1 LTDTTFPTLSG
12 YDINEVLYEGAKSLV
27 YRGVRQSDQLPVI
40 IKLLKRNLPSHNE
53 LLSFRHQY
61 SLLKDIHLDGVIPT
75 LALES
80 WQEKLALVMPDNHSL
95 DLKLYCNK
103 TPLSIRDFLDI
114 ANKIATILQ
123 QLHQLNITHKDI
135 KPSNIIIQPDSRQVA
150 LIDFSIASQ
159 LNSENQILQTPEA
172 LSGTLSYLS
181 PEQTGRMNRG
191 VDYRTDFYSLGVTFY
206 ELLSAQLPFY
216 SEDPMELVHSH
227 LARQAQSL
235 LQLRSD
241 IPAVINQIVQK
252 LMAKNAEDRYQSGSG
267 LLADLQHC
275 QQSYQQNEKIDSF
288 TLGQTD
294 VAQQF
299 HLNEKL
305 YGRINE
311 VKTLLNSFDRVCEGQ
326 MEAVLI
332 NGLSG
337 IGKTAL
343 VNEVHKP
350 MTRSRGYF
358 IKGKFDQFKRDT
370 PFSALSQA
378 LRNLVAQL
386 LEGAE
391 EQKHYWQTQIQYAL
405 GQQGQLLVIWCQ
417 NWNYCLENNRQ
428 LKNYKVRR
436 QCIVSTI

>member
-12 YDINEVLYEGAKSLV
+12 YDISEVLYEGAKSLV

-40 IKLLKRNLPSHNE
+40 IKLLKRTLPSHNE

-61 SLLKDIHLDGVIPT
+61 SLLKDIHLDGVVPT

-80 WQEKLALVMPDNHSL
+80 WQEKLALIMPDNQSQ
-95 DLKLYCNK
+95 DLKLYSNDS
-103 TPLSIRDFLDI
+103 PLNIEDFLDI
-114 ANKIATILQ
+114 ASKIAVILQ

-135 KPSNIIIQPDSRQVA
+135 KPSNIIIQPDTQQVA

-159 LNSENQILQTPEA
+159 LNSENQMLQTPDA

-191 VDYRTDFYSLGVTFY
+191 VDYRSDFYSLGVTFY
-206 ELLSAQLPFY
+206 ELLSGQLPFY
-216 SEDPMELVHSH
+216 SEDAMELVHSH

-241 IPAVINQIVQK
+241 IPPVINEIVQK

-267 LLADLQHC
+267 LLADLQRC
-275 QQSYQQNEKIDSF
+275 QQSWQQKGEIAPF

-299 HLNEKL
+299 QLSEKL
-305 YGRINE
+305 YGRFNE
-311 VKTLLNSFDRVCEGQ
+311 VKMLLNSFEQVCEGHMQ
-326 MEAVLI
+326 AVLI
-332 NGLSG
+332 SGLSG

-343 VNEVHKP
+343 INEVHKP

-370 PFSALSQA
+370 PFLALTQA
-378 LRNLVAQL
+378 LRNLVQQL
-386 LEGAE
+386 LGETE
-391 EQKHYWQTQIQYAL
+391 EQKHYWQTQI
-405 GQQGQLLVIWCQ
+405 
-417 NWNYCLENNRQ
+417 
-428 LKNYKVRR
+428 
-436 QCIVSTI
+436 